1 MYKIVGRLIGGEPT
15 TDGIGVK
22 EIEKAYK
29 ARRKFT
35 LIIKVLYAKCFYD
48 WVIVFIRDVILM
60 FLYVCNNCNI

>member
-48 WVIVFIRDVILM
+48 WVKVEE
-60 FLYVCNNCNI
+60 YKE